1 MLVLSRRLGETLI
14 IGDDVKITVL
24 GISGNQVRVGIDA
37 PKDVSVHREEVYNRI
52 QTEQPEQTIDTQP
65 ALQ

>member
-37 PKDVSVHREEVYNRI
+37 PKDVTVHREEVYKRI
-52 QTEQPEQTIDTQP
+52 QTEQPDQTIENQP